1 MAIPTGYLP
10 SGNVLLEYVPMNTDY
25 TEHWRQRL
33 IELLQDLKVTQADF
47 AKEVDLTANYVS
59 RLLYAPDKKGRK
71 NLGPSTISK
80 ISTKYQLQPG
90 WFELPLG
97 SNLPSSNGNPDSQ
110 TESDRLKQGKYSW
123 PFKAV
128 SYDRIDRLRRFYSG
142 EGMPDAISEIDKYL
156 EFLVLKWESEMESN
170 KRTAA

>member
-10 SGNVLLEYVPMNTDY
+10 TGNVLLEYVPMNTDY

-33 IELLQDLKVTQADF
+33 IELLQDLQVTQADF

-97 SNLPSSNGNPDSQ
+97 SHLPSSGKKLSDTGNELFNQ
-110 TESDRLKQGKYSW
+110 EKIVW
-123 PFKAV
+123 PFKSV
-128 SYDRIDRLRRFYSG
+128 TYDRIDKIRRFYTG
-142 EGMPDAISEIDKYL
+142 EGMPDAITEIDKYL
-156 EFLVLKWESEMESN
+156 EFLVLKWEAEMQVN